1 MTNPFDAG
9 YYTSE
14 ELKDFGFLFIGKNV
28 KVAKNCSIV
37 GLDNIEIGD
46 NSRIDSFSSIVAASG
61 FVRIGR
67 YVHIGGGSYI
77 GGAGGVTLEDFSGL
91 SGGVNLYSASDDY
104 SGRSLTN
111 PTVPA
116 VYTGVK
122 RAPVSLRRH
131 VIIGSGSIVL
141 PGCDLEEGVAVGAL
155 SLVNKN
161 LQAWGIYSG
170 VPCRRIAARKQGLL
184 GKETLLEAENNADL

>member
-1 MTNPFDAG
+1 MINPFNSG

-14 ELKDFGFLFIGKNV
+14 ELKDFGFPFIGKNV
-28 KVAKNCSIV
+28 KVAKDCSIV
-37 GLDNIEIGD
+37 GLENIEIGD
-46 NSRIDSFSSIVAASG
+46 NSRIDSFSSIIAASG

-67 YVHIGGGSYI
+67 YVHIGGGAYI
-77 GGAGGVTLEDFSGL
+77 GGAGGVTLNDFSGL
-91 SGGVNLYSASDDY
+91 SGGVNIYSASDDY

-116 VYTGVK
+116 AYTGVK
-122 RAPVSLRRH
+122 RAPISLGRH

-141 PGCDLEEGVAVGAL
+141 PGCDLGEGVAVGAL

-161 LQAWGIYSG
+161 LGAWGIYSG
-170 VPCRRIAARKQGLL
+170 VPCRLIAARKQGLL
-184 GKETLLEAENNADL
+184 EKETLLESENRR